1 MFVFILALL
10 IVWPIAEIY
19 TMVVVS
25 QAIGFFWML
34 SLVFLSAVT
43 GILVLRHRGRV
54 HWQRLRGAVS
64 ERRPPARE
72 AFDGVMI
79 TTGAALLIIPG
90 FITSGVGLLLL
101 FPPTRYLVRITVFFL
116 FASRF
121 KVAATTATWTASGY
135 NRYRSGRQSY
145 DVEGEAVDVTDRP
158 DGMQP
163 QIPPRVPEETRPAA
177 DPRSDDHTGRD

>member
-1 MFVFILALL
+1 MFVFFLALL

-19 TMVVVS
+19 SMVLVS

-34 SLVFLSAVT
+34 TLIFLSAVT
-43 GILVLRHRGRV
+43 GMLVLRHRGRV

-90 FITSGVGLLLL
+90 FITSGLGLVLL
-101 FPPTRYLVRITVFFL
+101 FPPTRYLLRIVVFFL

-121 KVAATTATWTASGY
+121 KVATATATWTANQY
-135 NRYRSGRQSY
+135 SGRPTGGQ
-145 DVEGEAVDVTDRP
+145 DFDMEGDAVDVTDRP
-158 DGMQP
+158 DGMPIQLP
-163 QIPPRVPEETRPAA
+163 SANPAPE
-177 DPRSDDHTGRD
+177 RSEEPEPGG